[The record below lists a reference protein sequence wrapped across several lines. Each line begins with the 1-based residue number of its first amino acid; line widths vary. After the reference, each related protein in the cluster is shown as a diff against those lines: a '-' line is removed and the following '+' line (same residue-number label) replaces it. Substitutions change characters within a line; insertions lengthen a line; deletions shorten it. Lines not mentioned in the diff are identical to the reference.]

1 MYDCHLSHW
10 LNENDFFEKKKQL
23 PKKFKVLGN
32 EKKYPKYNK
41 FTNKYCLADMWLLH
55 LQNW

>member
-1 MYDCHLSHW
+1 MTVTFLTDSTKMIFL
-10 LNENDFFEKKKQL
+10 KKKQL